1 MCMVTVS
8 ICLIIIAISNSRV
21 NRQNEKVSGEFVDM
35 IGSYMVSATDD
46 EYEEIAKTIRHD
58 LILSEFGQD
67 TEKAIQ

>member
-1 MCMVTVS
+1 M
-8 ICLIIIAISNSRV
+8 